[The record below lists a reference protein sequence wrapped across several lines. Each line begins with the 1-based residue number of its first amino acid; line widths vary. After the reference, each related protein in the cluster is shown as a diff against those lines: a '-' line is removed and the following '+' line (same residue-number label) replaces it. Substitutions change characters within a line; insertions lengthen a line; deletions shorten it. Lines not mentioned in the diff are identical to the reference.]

1 VLTGANLQREIRYLS
16 REPDV
21 SFSTDKGYEIIGNEI
36 AAARPNVVVIDPLG
50 KCYTGDE
57 NSAQE
62 VALLWQK
69 IDRLLRLGNREQL
82 SIILSHHFGKRVNGD
97 RNREGYDPLD
107 AYNFRGSSK
116 WFDDVDSLITVN
128 RLQNLPLGHQ
138 AWRLQTRFE
147 LRHEEVPPEMFFT
160 VNLNRDLRVIYE
172 REVEPPQP
180 VTTPAPMRVNLGRN
194 NVTTNPVR

>member
-1 VLTGANLQREIRYLS
+1 M
-16 REPDV
+16 
-21 SFSTDKGYEIIGNEI
+21 
-36 AAARPNVVVIDPLG
+36 
-50 KCYTGDE
+50 
-57 NSAQE
+57 
-62 VALLWQK
+62 
-69 IDRLLRLGNREQL
+69 DRLLRLGNREGM
-82 SIILSHHFGKRVNGD
+82 SIILSHHYGKRPNGD
-97 RNREGYDPLD
+97 RNREGHDPLD

-116 WFDDVDSLITVN
+116 WFDDVDALITVN
-128 RLQNLPLGHQ
+128 RLQNLPGIQHQ
-138 AWRLQTRFE
+138 AWRLQMRFE